1 MRGGHELGDPGQSPR
16 APHRRLSGRLP
27 EQTPQYDRAMSA
39 SLPAIEAVGLTKT
52 YGGRVRAL
60 ADLDLTVERGEVFG
74 YLGPNGA
81 GKSTTI
87 RLLLGLIR
95 ATSGRASIFG
105 HDAHLDGVAARRD
118 IGYLPGDLRLSDRLT
133 GREQIDSLAR
143 LRGSVDAGFRV
154 SLCERLQVDLDR
166 PIRQLSKGNR
176 QKIGIVQAFMHRP
189 ALVVLDEP
197 TSGLDP
203 FLQAEVRALLQE
215 TASEGRAVFISS
227 HSLDEVQHV
236 ADRVGIIRGGR
247 LVDVDA
253 VERLRERSLRHVTVT
268 FPHAPDRE
276 AFAGIEDVR
285 VVELEGMALKLSCP
299 ESAMSALVKRIAQF
313 EIVDLVSQPADLEEI
328 FLELYR
334 QDDHGR

>member
-1 MRGGHELGDPGQSPR
+1 
-16 APHRRLSGRLP
+16 
-27 EQTPQYDRAMSA
+27 MSV
-39 SLPAIEAVGLTKT
+39 PAIETVGLTKT
-52 YGGRVRAL
+52 YGGTVEAL
-60 ADLDLTVERGEVFG
+60 ADLDLIVERGEVFG

-95 ATSGRASIFG
+95 PTAGRAAVFG
-105 HDAHLDGVAARRD
+105 RDARAEGVAARRE

-133 GREQIDSLAR
+133 GREQLHSLAR
-143 LRGSVDAGFRV
+143 LRGNVDAELRD
-154 SLCERLQVDLDR
+154 SLCARLQVDLDR
-166 PIRQLSKGNR
+166 PIRHLSKGNR

-203 FLQAEVRALLQE
+203 LLQAEVRALLRE
-215 TASEGRAVFISS
+215 TVEDGRVVFISS

-236 ADRVGIIRGGR
+236 ADRVGVIRSGR

-253 VERLRERSLRHVTVT
+253 VESLRERSLRHVTIT
-268 FPHAPDRE
+268 FATAPDPNALSRVD
-276 AFAGIEDVR
+276 GVR
-285 VVELEGMALKLSCP
+285 LVEVDSLTLKLSCP
-299 ESAMSALVKRIAQF
+299 ESAMNAVVKRIAEF
-313 EIVDLVSQPADLEEI
+313 DIVDLVSQPADLEEI

-334 QDDHGR
+334 QDDDGS